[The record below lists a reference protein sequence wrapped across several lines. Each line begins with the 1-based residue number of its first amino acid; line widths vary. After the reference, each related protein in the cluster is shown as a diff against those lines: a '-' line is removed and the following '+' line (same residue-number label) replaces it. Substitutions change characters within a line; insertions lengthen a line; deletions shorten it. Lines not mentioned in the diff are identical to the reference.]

1 MRIRSLK
8 LTEVRKVG
16 DWFAYRCTSL
26 VNLNLPKLEEAYF
39 FAHNCPSLVNP
50 HLPKLSTSKGP

>member
-1 MRIRSLK
+1 MRIRSVK
-8 LTEVRKVG
+8 LPEVRKVG

-26 VNLNLPKLEEAYF
+26 VN
-39 FAHNCPSLVNP
+39 P

>member
-8 LTEVRKVG
+8 LPEVRKVG

-26 VNLNLPKLEEAYF
+26 VN
-39 FAHNCPSLVNP
+39 P
-50 HLPKLSTSKGP
+50 HLPKLSTSKGPQS

>member
-8 LTEVRKVG
+8 LPEVRKVG

-26 VNLNLPKLEEAYF
+26 V
-39 FAHNCPSLVNP
+39 SLKV
-50 HLPKLSTSKGP
+50 PKLSPSKGPQP